1 MLENEDKDEQ
11 EEDDVND
18 KWFCKRTKMI
28 ITLTW
33 TMELKLIRQDDEY
46 NEKNVSSLLSLI
58 NLNKCWLKKKLN
70 KCYKYILTWFI

>member
-46 NEKNVSSLLSLI
+46 NEKKKSL
-58 NLNKCWLKKKLN
+58 
-70 KCYKYILTWFI
+70 YIMFHLFWV